1 MKIGILTFHWAHN
14 YGAVLQA
21 YAIYTYLAR
30 QGHDV
35 EIINYI
41 PAWCQEAQTYPFPR
55 TPGILISNIDR
66 YWRSRVFRSFQK
78 KHLRISDH
86 RYHYGET
93 ISGYDAV
100 IVGSDQVFNPDIIAP
115 HGQLDDTYLLAS
127 VAKGTRKIAYAAS
140 FGNSTLHPQFVP
152 RFRELLSEF
161 SAISVRE
168 ESGCAIIKEM
178 GLSGIAVPDPT
189 ILLGD
194 FAALASKKHTNT
206 KYVWGYLFQHKQ
218 TSRDVLYMVATTIGA
233 KVLSRVNL
241 RQRLRGHKGLHH
253 LSPSK
258 WIQSISQSQYVVSDS
273 YHATVFAILTQRAFI
288 SLVIDAWGNDWHERI
303 RSLLYRL
310 GIPERL
316 LYEPSREK
324 ADRVINTSICWDEI
338 ESRILNWR
346 EDGTRF
352 IKQSLE
358 TTGGHMS

>member
-21 YAIYTYLAR
+21 YALYTYLAR

-41 PAWCQEAQTYPFPR
+41 PAWCGEAQAYPFPR

-66 YWRSRVFRSFQK
+66 YWRSRVFRSFQRK
-78 KHLRISDH
+78 YLRISDH

-178 GLSGIAVPDPT
+178 GLSGIAVPDPA
-189 ILLGD
+189 ILLHD
-194 FAALASKKHTNT
+194 FSCLSVPWRTTDAYILNYQFAPSQSFTEIIHTFATATGCRVTTFTN
-206 KYVWGYLFQHKQ
+206 LKQ
-218 TSRDVLYMVATTIGA
+218 Y
-233 KVLSRVNL
+233 
-241 RQRLRGHKGLHH
+241 LRGQNGFLC
-253 LSPSK
+253 LSPPQ
-258 WIQSISQSQYVVSDS
+258 WIQSIINSCCVTTDS
-273 YHATVFAILTQRAFI
+273 FHATVFCILTHTSFV
-288 SLVIDAWGNDWHERI
+288 SLPMDAWGNDLSERAKY
-303 RSLLYRL
+303 LLGML
-310 GIPERL
+310 GLSDRL
-316 LYEPSREK
+316 LFNPTYDNIKNLFDNPIGWDTVESKLDEMRREGVK
-324 ADRVINTSICWDEI
+324 FI
-338 ESRILNWR
+338 ELSM
-346 EDGTRF
+346 
-352 IKQSLE
+352 K
-358 TTGGHMS
+358 